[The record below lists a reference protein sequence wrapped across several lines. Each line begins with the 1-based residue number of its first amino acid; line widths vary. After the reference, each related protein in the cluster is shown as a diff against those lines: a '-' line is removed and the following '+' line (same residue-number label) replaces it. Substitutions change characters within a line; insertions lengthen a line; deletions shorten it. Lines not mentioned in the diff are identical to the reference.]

1 MKLEDTQTEMY
12 QRAREELLPGEDIL
26 WVGRSNPRGIFSGGS
41 GGNKANLIG
50 VIVGLQ
56 VLLVLGG
63 VFFAVASSGSTSDG
77 AMMGPGSTTVTTTS
91 SSGPPLVVMMVIAV
105 AILTALIAAVG
116 VPLAQARKGRN
127 MIYAITD
134 RRVLMIG
141 KDSVQSYGEQ
151 DIQFIKRKM
160 NKDGTGD
167 IIFREEARAG
177 TAFSGSNVYGSRAYT
192 TLVGFF
198 GVSDPHAVEELMLE
212 TFRPEAY
219 ARKRKNDEDL
229 WDEEEYFEDSDRSA
243 TSGSMK

>member
-41 GGNKANLIG
+41 GGNKASLIG

-63 VFFAVASSGSTSDG
+63 VFFAVASSSSTSDT
-77 AMMGPGSTTVTTTS
+77 GSISVPASS
-91 SSGPPLVVMMVIAV
+91 SSGPPMVVMMVIAV
-105 AILTALIAAVG
+105 AILTVLIAAVG
-116 VPLAQARKGRN
+116 IPLAQARKGRN
-127 MIYAITD
+127 LIYAITD

-141 KDSVQSYGEQ
+141 RDSVQSYGEQ

-167 IIFREEARAG
+167 IIFREETRAG
-177 TAFSGSNVYGSRAYT
+177 TAYHGSNVYASRAYAAP
-192 TLVGFF
+192 VGFF

-212 TFRPEAY
+212 TFRPEVY
-219 ARKRKNDEDL
+219 ARKRKNDDDL

-243 TSGSMK
+243 TSGSMQ